1 MGRLFGTDGVRDVAN
16 AGLSPELAFKLGR
29 AGAALLLRKGFERP
43 RMVLGRDTR
52 ISGDMLEAA
61 LVAGMTSCGAEV
73 LKVGVIPTPG
83 VAFLTRELKAQA
95 GVVISASHNPVEYN
109 GIKFFSSDGFKL
121 LDEDEELIERLVL
134 DGQSYDDI
142 PRPTGGQIGT
152 VRTIADAGDLYARYI
167 MRTVEIDLTG
177 YKIVI
182 DCAHGAAYR
191 VAPRV
196 LSELGATVIP
206 INVEPNGVNI
216 NVDCGSTHPER
227 AAEAVREHGADV
239 GLAHDGDADRLIAI
253 DENGRVVN
261 GDHIMAICGLER
273 LRNGSLPKRTI
284 VATVYSN
291 LGLVRAFER
300 EGGQVV
306 MARAGDRYV
315 LEEMLRRGVVLGGE
329 QSGHV
334 IFLDYNTTGD
344 GLITALQ
351 LLSVM
356 KRTGKRLSEL
366 AAVMEIYPQVLVN
379 VRVRNKSGLESNS
392 RIVEAIRAAEE
403 RLSREGRIF
412 VRCSGTEPLVR
423 ILGEGPEAS
432 IVESVVNDVAR
443 VIEEELS

>member
-29 AGAALLLRKGFERP
+29 AGGAMLLRKGFDHP
-43 RMVLGRDTR
+43 RIVLGRDTR

-61 LVAGMTSCGAEV
+61 LIAGMTSCGAEV

-83 VAFLTRELKAQA
+83 VAFLTRELKAHA

-121 LDEDEELIERLVL
+121 LDEDEELIEQLAL
-134 DGQSYDDI
+134 DGQAYEDI
-142 PRPTGGQIGT
+142 PRPTGGGIGM
-152 VRTIADAGDLYARYI
+152 VRAVADAEDLYARYI
-167 MRTVEIDLTG
+167 MKTAEIDLSG
-177 YKIVI
+177 YRIVI

-227 AAEAVREHGADV
+227 AQEAVKEHGADL

-253 DENGRVVN
+253 DENGHIVD
-261 GDHIMAICGLER
+261 GDHIMAICGLDR
-273 LRNGSLPKRTI
+273 LRNGSLPGNTI

-291 LGLVRAFER
+291 LGLVRALER
-300 EGGQVV
+300 EGGQVI
-306 MARAGDRYV
+306 MTRAGDRYV
-315 LEEMLRRGVVLGGE
+315 LEEMLKRGAALGGE

-334 IFLDYNTTGD
+334 IFLDHNTTGD

-356 KRTGKRLSEL
+356 KRTGKCLSEL
-366 AAVMEIYPQVLVN
+366 AAIMETYPQVLVN
-379 VRVRNKSGLESNS
+379 VRVHDKSGLENNH
-392 RIVEAIRAAEE
+392 RIAKAIESAEG
-403 RLSREGRIF
+403 RLLGEGRIF

-423 ILGEGPEAS
+423 ILGEGPDAS
-432 IVESVVNDVAR
+432 IVESAVNDVAR
-443 VIEEELS
+443 VIEEELC